1 MRVALASAAAFC
13 AWCMLTSDALAGV
26 PPTRKCQSVTIHA
39 TVKVDR
45 TTYVLT
51 GAIVARRPDEKRV
64 ARERHG
70 SAELEL
76 RGAVHGD
83 EPRGSSPRAG

>member
-51 GAIVARRPDEKRV
+51 GAVLCPGRTIVMVGRQQGR
-64 ARERHG
+64 
-70 SAELEL
+70 
-76 RGAVHGD
+76 
-83 EPRGSSPRAG
+83 